1 MVHYSNGRRS
11 ALTGLRARD
20 TLDFMK
26 VRHTTTALLLMASLA
41 ACGGSYGGGG
51 DGEENYGPTGPSN
64 PAPPA
69 NTDSD
74 SSGEGSWN
82 Y

>member
-1 MVHYSNGRRS
+1 M
-11 ALTGLRARD
+11 TGLFARD
-20 TLDFMK
+20 TLDFM
-26 VRHTTTALLLMASLA
+26 RTRPAIIALLLMPSLA
-41 ACGGSYGGGG
+41 ACGGYGDSG
-51 DGEENYGPTGPSN
+51 DREDYDPTGPSN

-69 NTDSD
+69 DTDTD